1 MTILLTVRVNVP
13 SNSAKNSLKLSF
25 VILLIFILFE
35 ITLEQLGKQIVI
47 VSSLI
52 KFYRIDIRWLSIGIE
67 WLNSNWLKHTKH
79 MYMQDIL

>member
-1 MTILLTVRVNVP
+1 MKIQLTVRVNVP

-25 VILLIFILFE
+25 VILLIFISFE

-52 KFYRIDIRWLSIGIE
+52 QFYIISIKWLSIATA
-67 WLNSNWLKHTKH
+67 HF
-79 MYMQDIL
+79 ILLIVFIVF

>member
-1 MTILLTVRVNVP
+1 MNGNELTVRVNVP

-25 VILLIFILFE
+25 VILLIFIWFE

-52 KFYRIDIRWLSIGIE
+52 KFYTISIKWLSIATA
-67 WLNSNWLKHTKH
+67 HF
-79 MYMQDIL
+79 ILLIVFIVF